1 MDFNSRFNF
10 DFKKTVI
17 TVGVIFLCLIVG
29 IFIYINSRSI
39 EEPAVETPNRDLV
52 VDNTPIDKEIEVV
65 EQKKT
70 VGKLIATVKNIRDL
84 SVRIEYDIEVGLGEN
99 KTPSI
104 VKATSKT
111 VFYDFYKDKMVNPGD
126 IKVGDTIVIYATGK
140 YTVGNLEAE
149 VIAIGDDTSYNYGK
163 LTAINTGDKN
173 SYIWTLDGG
182 MDKLVVSENTK
193 AINGITGETLENRGL
208 LQLKDKVLFKGSME
222 QTDLGNIYDCSEVI
236 TFGKSE
242 G

>member
-17 TVGVIFLCLIVG
+17 TVGIILLCLVVG
-29 IFIYINSRSI
+29 IFVYINSRSI
-39 EEPAVETPNRDLV
+39 EEPVVEPLPNRDLV
-52 VDNTPIDKEIEVV
+52 VDNTPIDTEIEVV

-84 SVRIEYDIEVGLGEN
+84 STRIEYDIEVGLGEN

-104 VKATSKT
+104 VKATGVT
-111 VFYDFYKDKMVNPGD
+111 VFYDFYKDKMINPGD
-126 IKVGDTIVIYATGK
+126 IKVGDIIVIYATGK

-163 LTAINTGDKN
+163 LTAINSGNDG

-182 MDKLVVSENTK
+182 MDKLVISKDTT
-193 AINGITGETLENRGL
+193 AINGFTGMPLENKGL

-222 QTDLGNIYDCSEVI
+222 QTDLGNIYTCSEVI
-236 TFGKSE
+236 TFGK

>member
-1 MDFNSRFNF
+1 M
-10 DFKKTVI
+10 
-17 TVGVIFLCLIVG
+17 G

-126 IKVGDTIVIYATGK
+126 IKV
-140 YTVGNLEAE
+140 AE